1 MQQQKNLMEYGQGAL
16 ASIAVVASVVFAVAS
31 SSGSSSQ
38 GAQAPDFDFSMFQG
52 IEEVGFR
59 DGNLA
64 RLEGKPMVL
73 NFWAGLCPPC
83 RAEMPQFQL
92 FYEEFKEEIQL

>member
-1 MQQQKNLMEYGQGAL
+1 
-16 ASIAVVASVVFAVAS
+16 
-31 SSGSSSQ
+31 
-38 GAQAPDFDFSMFQG
+38 MFQG

-64 RLEGKPMVL
+64 RLEGKPLAL

-83 RAEMPQFQL
+83 WAEMPQFQV
-92 FYEEFKEEIQL
+92 FYEESKARYSL